1 MNSEKNLNENEVR
14 EYLNLNKSFCK
25 DWFVHNAS
33 NELIRE
39 WFNVRRNTQ
48 EFINRGPMSVLEN
61 VEQNLQEDFPE
72 SDYFGANLSKKIH
85 YNSITSEL
93 FQKILNKNFKSES
106 KQRTAESSKR
116 LIGLSEDQLLVE
128 LISDITNELDMDIL
142 CHKILTNVSLLTKSD
157 RVSLFLAK
165 GNRNN
170 RYLIA
175 KLFDVTPNSLLE
187 DSLISS
193 SNKIPPISF
202 GTGIVGHVAMSK
214 QCVNIENAYEDR
226 RFNKEI
232 DNKTGYITKS
242 LMCQPIM
249 NFNGDVIGVAECL
262 NKMTDPSC
270 FTEKDEKIFR
280 KYLTFCGFSIQNAQL
295 FEMSLLEYRRSQLLL
310 DLARTVFEDT
320 TKLDSVITKIM
331 MKTKSLID
339 CTENRVYLLKLN
351 ETVMKQ
357 KQPKFDAIFE
367 LNTKELQVNSFEL
380 TDNKLDDSMFK
391 QALQALVERK
401 TIYARLDG
409 ENLINDHHRA
419 DFGHDDRRTSI
430 LSVPIFNN
438 SKEILGITQI
448 IKDESKEFFTEI
460 ETSIMEAFAIFYG
473 LALQSCML
481 YEKALKLNAHQE
493 VSLEILSYH
502 ASATDEAT
510 MKVMKNLVPIA
521 EIFNLDSFDFDD
533 QTLTDDETILAT
545 IRLFIDLEL
554 NEKFQIPY
562 QVIYHNWRHAL
573 NVAQTMF
580 VIIKRCN
587 LRRFL
592 DPKEQLALIMASI
605 CHDLDHRGLNN
616 SFQSRTSHPLTQI
629 YSTSYMENHH
639 FNHTMLILKSNGNNI
654 LVNVGEQDR
663 SEIIEIIERCIL
675 STDLAEHIKKKDK
688 FIEIIRSGSW
698 DLDDPSMK
706 ENFLAMLMT
715 ACDLS
720 AICKPWPIQ
729 KRIAELVSNE
739 FYYQGDIETSLNLN
753 PIPMMDR
760 KQKHNLAQG
769 QLSFIDNLCLPLYE
783 ILAEFSEELKPLLN
797 ACKENRK
804 KWLEL
809 SKSSSSLIAENR

>member
-1 MNSEKNLNENEVR
+1 
-14 EYLNLNKSFCK
+14 
-25 DWFVHNAS
+25 
-33 NELIRE
+33 
-39 WFNVRRNTQ
+39 
-48 EFINRGPMSVLEN
+48 
-61 VEQNLQEDFPE
+61 
-72 SDYFGANLSKKIH
+72 
-85 YNSITSEL
+85 
-93 FQKILNKNFKSES
+93 
-106 KQRTAESSKR
+106 
-116 LIGLSEDQLLVE
+116 
-128 LISDITNELDMDIL
+128 MDIL

-165 GNRNN
+165 
-170 RYLIA
+170 
-175 KLFDVTPNSLLE
+175 
-187 DSLISS
+187 
-193 SNKIPPISF
+193 

-270 FTEKDEKIFR
+270 FTEKDEK
-280 KYLTFCGFSIQNAQL
+280 
-295 FEMSLLEYRRSQLLL
+295 LLL

-401 TIYARLDG
+401 
-409 ENLINDHHRA
+409 
-419 DFGHDDRRTSI
+419 
-430 LSVPIFNN
+430 
-438 SKEILGITQI
+438 
-448 IKDESKEFFTEI
+448 
-460 ETSIMEAFAIFYG
+460 AFAIFYG

-533 QTLTDDETILAT
+533 QILTDDETILAT

-562 QVIYHNWRHAL
+562 Q
-573 NVAQTMF
+573 
-580 VIIKRCN
+580 
-587 LRRFL
+587 
-592 DPKEQLALIMASI
+592 
-605 CHDLDHRGLNN
+605 
-616 SFQSRTSHPLTQI
+616 
-629 YSTSYMENHH
+629 
-639 FNHTMLILKSNGNNI
+639 GNNI

-769 QLSFIDNLCLPLYE
+769 YLIDE
-783 ILAEFSEELKPLLN
+783 
-797 ACKENRK
+797 K
-804 KWLEL
+804 K
-809 SKSSSSLIAENR
+809 S

>member
-93 FQKILNKNFKSES
+93 FQKILNKNSKSES
-106 KQRTAESSKR
+106 KQRTAEDGKR

-193 SNKIPPISF
+193 SDKIPPISF

-214 QCVNIENAYEDR
+214 QCVNIENAYEDK

-380 TDNKLDDSMFK
+380 TDNKLNDSMFK

-401 TIYARLDG
+401 
-409 ENLINDHHRA
+409 
-419 DFGHDDRRTSI
+419 RTSI

-562 QVIYHNWRHAL
+562 QSLCRWILSVRKNYRKVIYHNWRHAL

-580 VIIKRCN
+580 VIIKVIKRDAIHLFVIICEIFLFPKFLFEKRCN

-769 QLSFIDNLCLPLYE
+769 YLIDE
-783 ILAEFSEELKPLLN
+783 
-797 ACKENRK
+797 K
-804 KWLEL
+804 K
-809 SKSSSSLIAENR
+809 S